1 LLSTTQ
7 RGAWAAFVVLLAE
20 AMLRNLVAELADALA
35 FTIAMRSTTDEMSA
49 DIGAKIDW
57 N

>member
-1 LLSTTQ
+1 
-7 RGAWAAFVVLLAE
+7 
-20 AMLRNLVAELADALA
+20 MLRNLVAELADALA
-35 FTIAMRSTTDEMSA
+35 FNTAMRSTTDEMSA